1 MPQPSKCRK
10 KPAWNVLPASTD
22 PVSWLWQALAAIGIV
37 LVVTTVLRDARMKQR
52 ESAESK
58 PVHRVDI
65 NFASDAELDLLPG
78 IGPALAREI
87 ILSRPYSTAEELERV
102 KGISKKMATRL
113 LPLVKAGQGRRA
125 ADQ

>member
-10 KPAWNVLPASTD
+10 SPSWNVLPACTD
-22 PVSWLWQALAAIGIV
+22 PVSWLWQALAALGIV
-37 LVVTTVLRDARMKQR
+37 LVIATVLRDARLKLHK
-52 ESAESK
+52 SADIK

-78 IGPALAREI
+78 IGPALAKEI
-87 ILSRPYSTAEELERV
+87 ILSRPYSTAQELDRV
-102 KGISKKMATRL
+102 KGISKKMAARL